1 MRYLSILILFLCGN
15 LYSGEMKDLEYDG
28 KAEEKYPYGK
38 FVVYNEKL
46 LTFLDSNLV
55 IINNE
60 KVEIIKTNIKEFN
73 RFEYASPEKIFLL
86 IDTAIIEFD
95 GSEWTKPSN
104 MVYNIDN
111 FKLEPFEYRTLTY
124 DQLNDR
130 LNIISPNFYYL
141 YYQKDTLN
149 VYHIENNAQKEMV
162 GYFSFYSAAVYNGS
176 CYFLNFAATLSKLE
190 FPDIIT
196 YYQKDEYMDLSR
208 DLYPG
213 NSITG
218 AFRNLGDRL
227 WLGTGDGLL
236 TFYDGTNFP
245 KIDIMSNLNKDDIYE
260 DYYHIRDFNI
270 DRDGNYWLAVEW
282 ISNNVWGDKSH
293 QTIYKF
299 HKADNF
305 KSYEFWQRTGFD
317 KKDSDE
323 FNYFKI
329 ELDKYDQMNKKVY
342 IKSQDGFMVYDPDA
356 TSVTDDFNNDITI
369 SPNPVQN
376 ELMIEN
382 YEIGINENFEI
393 YNVLSEKVLT
403 KSISENNTINVS
415 HLTPGVY
422 FIKIGDQ
429 MQKFVKE

>member
-1 MRYLSILILFLCGN
+1 
-15 LYSGEMKDLEYDG
+15 
-28 KAEEKYPYGK
+28 
-38 FVVYNEKL
+38 
-46 LTFLDSNLV
+46 
-55 IINNE
+55 
-60 KVEIIKTNIKEFN
+60 
-73 RFEYASPEKIFLL
+73 
-86 IDTAIIEFD
+86 
-95 GSEWTKPSN
+95 
-104 MVYNIDN
+104 
-111 FKLEPFEYRTLTY
+111 
-124 DQLNDR
+124 
-130 LNIISPNFYYL
+130 
-141 YYQKDTLN
+141 
-149 VYHIENNAQKEMV
+149 
-162 GYFSFYSAAVYNGS
+162 
-176 CYFLNFAATLSKLE
+176 
-190 FPDIIT
+190 
-196 YYQKDEYMDLSR
+196 
-208 DLYPG
+208 
-213 NSITG
+213 
-218 AFRNLGDRL
+218 
-227 WLGTGDGLL
+227 
-236 TFYDGTNFP
+236 
-245 KIDIMSNLNKDDIYE
+245 MSNLNKDDIYE